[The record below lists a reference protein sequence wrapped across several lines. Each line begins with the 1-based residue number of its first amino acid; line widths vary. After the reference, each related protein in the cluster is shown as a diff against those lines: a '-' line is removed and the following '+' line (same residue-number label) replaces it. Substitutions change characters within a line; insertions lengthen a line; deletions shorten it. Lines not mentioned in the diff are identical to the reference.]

1 MRLCL
6 KRWEGYESR
15 MIMPSPPVASFAHM
29 FAGLIVLG
37 IVAGIGFALWLDHA
51 PAIFMALVNSGLSW
65 CF

>member
-1 MRLCL
+1 
-6 KRWEGYESR
+6 
-15 MIMPSPPVASFAHM
+15 MPSPPVASFAHM